1 MANIEN
7 NFNIDNDKAWLFD
20 EAKFYYF
27 SICLFLFFFQF
38 HILTILYFFFGL
50 TLIWE
55 DFEDE
60 RTEADLLSLNDKLD
74 FYSQFGFLVHWETLI
89 DHLDSISL
97 DPVVNNDIIFLKDFF
112 FSLDKVIEDN
122 NIFFDNNNLMLMD
135 FDNKNNNLLFL
146 KNKMIKLSF
155 LNDNSNEFNKKN
167 LNKIKKKFK
176 NKFSDLDKK
185 VLFKGDLLKDN
196 YEYNSFHNK
205 FLVGNYLNNG
215 LFPYSDYDCEKVL
228 IKGNSFSFSEYSLFE
243 YSYLNNQKWLDSFLI
258 ESENFDKYWFKVI

>member
-1 MANIEN
+1 MANVEN
-7 NFNIDNDKAWLFD
+7 NFNIDNDKVWLFD
-20 EAKFYYF
+20 EAKLYYF

-97 DPVVNNDIIFLKDFF
+97 DPIVNNDIIFLKDFF
-112 FSLDKVIEDN
+112 SSLDNIIVNN
-122 NIFFDNNNLMLMD
+122 NIFLNNNNLMLMD
-135 FDNKNNNLLFL
+135 LNDKNNNLLFL

-155 LNDNSNEFNKKN
+155 LNDYVNEFNKKN
-167 LNKIKKKFK
+167 LKKMKKKFK
-176 NKFSDLDKK
+176 NKFSNLDQK
-185 VLFKGDLLKDN
+185 DLLKEN
-196 YEYNSFHNK
+196 YEHNSFHNK
-205 FLVGNYLNNG
+205 FLVGHYLNNG
-215 LFPYSDYDCEKVL
+215 LFPISNYDCEKIL

-243 YSYLNNQKWLDSFLI
+243 YSYLNNQKSLDSVLA
-258 ESENFDKYWFKVI
+258 KVIY